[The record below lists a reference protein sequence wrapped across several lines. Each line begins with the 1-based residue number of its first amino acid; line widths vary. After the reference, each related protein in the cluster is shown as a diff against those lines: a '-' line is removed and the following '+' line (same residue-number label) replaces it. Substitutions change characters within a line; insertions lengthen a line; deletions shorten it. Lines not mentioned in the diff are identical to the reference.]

1 MVLLTL
7 VMLRKGGTFS
17 LTKPMFTISKSRL
30 AEIFK
35 LVALTIYENANFEPR
50 MWTHDGLTN
59 EILDNYYAAIVENY
73 DPFYAGNT
81 FIICQF
87 RVAFD
92 LGNFDTLELASKFRD
107 PRPNSNRRA
116 FIIIL
121 DSTKVIQ

>member
-59 EILDNYYAAIVENY
+59 EILDNYYSAIVENY
-73 DPFYAGNT
+73 DPFYKGNT
-81 FIICQF
+81 FIVCQF
-87 RVAFD
+87 YSGFSF
-92 LGNFDTLELASKFRD
+92 GQF
-107 PRPNSNRRA
+107 
-116 FIIIL
+116 
-121 DSTKVIQ
+121 